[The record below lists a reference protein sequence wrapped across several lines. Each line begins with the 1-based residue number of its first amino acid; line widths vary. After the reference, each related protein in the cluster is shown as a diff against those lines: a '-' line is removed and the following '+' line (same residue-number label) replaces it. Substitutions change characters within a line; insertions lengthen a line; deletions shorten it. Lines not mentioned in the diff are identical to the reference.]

1 MLTILLTAALLNP
14 ASAMPQPTG
23 ACLHFGVQETPE
35 NRDRSVAAVAAAR
48 AINTAQAEF
57 SRKQGSDP
65 RKYGTR
71 EELQGF
77 VDAARYNLSPSAEIT
92 PGFKLTLDA
101 FDRGYW
107 FEIVDAKDPCGF
119 RYVSNQ
125 SGLILAAQPIR

>member
-1 MLTILLTAALLNP
+1 MLTILLTAALLSP
-14 ASAMPQPTG
+14 ASAIPQPTG
-23 ACLHFGVQETPE
+23 ACLHFGVQETNE

-48 AINTAQAEF
+48 AINSAQAEF
-57 SRKQGSDP
+57 SRKQGSAS

-71 EELQGF
+71 EDLQGF
-77 VDAARYNLSPSAEIT
+77 VDAARYNLSPGAEIT

-107 FEIVDAKDPCGF
+107 FEIVDTKDPCGF